1 MLIFYSFLWFS
12 FHFILCFN
20 IFKIMMK
27 CWDYKPENRP
37 KFSELQKEL
46 TVIKKKITS

>member
-1 MLIFYSFLWFS
+1 MSAPQHCPEDIFTL
-12 FHFILCFN
+12 
-20 IFKIMMK
+20 MMQ

-46 TVIKKKITS
+46 TAIKRKFS

>member
-1 MLIFYSFLWFS
+1 
-12 FHFILCFN
+12 
-20 IFKIMMK
+20 MK

-46 TVIKKKITS
+46 AVIKKKIT